1 MLPIIKE
8 IKQKLRTARG
18 FTMVELMVVLLI
30 LGILAALAGTGLI
43 AYVRLARFEHNESGA
58 RTVFQTAQIALT
70 RKDTSGDMDT
80 FLTELREVGTLGD
93 HFSADGLS
101 EQFGDGAAEKA
112 NAFNSQIY
120 ALYYDKANPDSDASK
135 MVRGLLDPT
144 STMSRFSTRPL
155 WWRWTA

>member
-93 HFSADGLS
+93 HFSAGRNWP
-101 EQFGDGAAEKA
+101 AAGRRRTPFSAPSRGGTK
-112 NAFNSQIY
+112 S
-120 ALYYDKANPDSDASK
+120 
-135 MVRGLLDPT
+135 VRPPVHRISAG
-144 STMSRFSTRPL
+144 
-155 WWRWTA
+155 